1 MAITDKQRTEAETL
15 IYSVMD
21 ALDNTNTNSDHYKGI
36 FTKMS
41 NTQFET
47 LFKKKF
53 PLKFH
58 VNPFVIEPKIE
69 DIEAAANILNIPLF
83 EKVRLPH
90 VYRNK
95 DGIAV
100 QSKECMV
107 GYLHVRKE
115 QQLITKKNSMSTN
128 ITQRDM
134 KTGRLLGYD
143 KNGNTSDRENEAL
156 LVGGL
161 YNTLDELKA
170 PRADYMNA
178 KNSMYAAISAT
189 GMVTKK
195 DVPVDSEDSLSLNLL
210 NTYLIGSHIQSNI
223 INKDYYLPHTL
234 NNRKKVVDR
243 V

>member
-21 ALDNTNTNSDHYKGI
+21 ALDETHANSDHYKGI

-41 NTQFET
+41 NSQFER

-58 VNPFVIEPKIE
+58 VNPFVVEPKIE
-69 DIEAAANILNIPLF
+69 DIEKAAKVLDIPLF

-95 DGIAV
+95 DGIPV

-115 QQLITKKNSMSTN
+115 QQFITKKNSMSSN
-128 ITQRDM
+128 ITSRDM
-134 KTGRLLGYD
+134 KTGRLMGGD
-143 KNGNTSDRENEAL
+143 KNGAASDRENESL
-156 LVGGL
+156 LVGKL
-161 YNTLDELKA
+161 YDTLDELKA

-178 KNSMYAAISAT
+178 KSSMYAAINAT
-189 GMVTKK
+189 GMVTKA
-195 DVPVDSEDSLSLNLL
+195 DVPIETEDSLSLNLM
-210 NTYLIGSHIQSNI
+210 NTYLIGAHIQSNI

-234 NNRKKVVDR
+234 NNRKRVVDR